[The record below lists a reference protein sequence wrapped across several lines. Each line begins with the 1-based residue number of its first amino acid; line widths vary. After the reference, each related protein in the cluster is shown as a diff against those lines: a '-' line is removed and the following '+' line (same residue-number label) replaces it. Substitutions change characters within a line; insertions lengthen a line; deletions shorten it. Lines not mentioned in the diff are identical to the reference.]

1 MDAWTIFLGLTFGS
15 IGFGFFFYG
24 RKQSRVVPLVA
35 GLCLMVFP
43 YFVEDLVLTLIVGA
57 VLIVIPFLLRV

>member
-15 IGFGFFFYG
+15 IGFGFFIYG

-43 YFVEDLVLTLIVGA
+43 YFVDNLVLTLIIGV
-57 VLIVIPFLLRV
+57 VLMVVPFLFRV